1 MRLSASRLTLSAGL
15 SSEGL
20 MHADSSYTAG
30 VCTLT
35 VSQCHDGRVDAEKEL
50 AECSECS
57 SQLMSVVLCGREGVW
72 ERREGAFQATRYGN
86 MVAL

>member
-1 MRLSASRLTLSAGL
+1 
-15 SSEGL
+15 
-20 MHADSSYTAG
+20 MHANSSYTAG

-35 VSQCHDGRVDAEKEL
+35 VSRDGRVDAGKEL

-57 SQLMSVVLCGREGVW
+57 SQLMSVVPCGREGVW